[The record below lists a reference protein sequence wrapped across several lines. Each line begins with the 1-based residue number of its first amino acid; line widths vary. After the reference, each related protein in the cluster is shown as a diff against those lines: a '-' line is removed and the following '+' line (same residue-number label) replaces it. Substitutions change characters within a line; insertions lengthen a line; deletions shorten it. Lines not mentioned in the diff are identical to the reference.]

1 MKINMFLY
9 KEYNDEL
16 AYGEEYTKLCPT
28 KDEAQELLRVHV
40 CKGYGVKSLDELRA
54 DPEFA
59 NDIIEDDHVSI
70 ANDGDDVSYFV
81 VEEHEVTLSEAQLDA
96 AYREGNRLHLESEIQ
111 ESLAKKILTPEERTE
126 IAHEA
131 AGVFEDVVLGYPEYA
146 VVRKGA
152 IKLAVDRAKE
162 HLDKEWEERDS
173 LYKGRLRAFHHVDLD
188 GIRYV
193 LLEDYTGQTEIR
205 AVRSDRKREYDLR
218 IAWIR
223 NNVGDPA
230 KHRLAIA
237 SMTTLLPAR
246 RMIPSD
252 MIRFITS
259 RYNDL
264 FYVPNFGT
272 VLVDGKPRQVYY
284 IDDCH
289 FGFVGGSVFH
299 ICEYAEMRERRGIQI
314 ALQPVR

>member
-1 MKINMFLY
+1 MKVNMYLY

-16 AYGEEYTKLCPT
+16 PYGEEYTKLCPT
-28 KDEAQELLRVHV
+28 KDEAQELLRVRV
-40 CKGYGVKSLDELRA
+40 CKSYSVKSLDELRA

-70 ANDGDDVSYFV
+70 ANDGGDVSYFV
-81 VEEHEVTLSEAQLDA
+81 VEKHEVTLSEAQLDA
-96 AYREGNRLHLESEIQ
+96 ACREGNRLHLESEIR

-152 IKLAVDRAKE
+152 VKLAVDRAKE
-162 HLDKEWEERDS
+162 HLDKEWEERNG

-205 AVRSDRKREYDLR
+205 AVRNDRKREYDLR
-218 IAWIR
+218 MAWIR
-223 NNVGDPA
+223 NNVGDPVE
-230 KHRLAIA
+230 HRMAIA
-237 SMTTLLPAR
+237 SMTTLLPTH
-246 RMIPSD
+246 RMVPSD
-252 MIRFITS
+252 KVRFVTS

-264 FYVPNFGT
+264 FYAPNFGI
-272 VLVDGKPRQVYY
+272 VKVDGEPRQVYFV
-284 IDDCH
+284 DDYH

-314 ALQPVR
+314 APPAMR